1 MKNIQKHKSEVKTD
15 EGFIKE
21 MFQFEL
27 EPTLEALNLNKKQIR
42 ENKTLKNGLLLA
54 INSID
59 TE

>member
-27 EPTLEALNLNKKQIR
+27 EPTLEALNLTKKQIR
-42 ENKTLKNGLLLA
+42 ENKALKNGLLLA

>member
-1 MKNIQKHKSEVKTD
+1 MKNIQKHKSKVKTG
-15 EGFIKE
+15 EGFIKK

-27 EPTLEALNLNKKQIR
+27 EPTLEALNLTKKQIR